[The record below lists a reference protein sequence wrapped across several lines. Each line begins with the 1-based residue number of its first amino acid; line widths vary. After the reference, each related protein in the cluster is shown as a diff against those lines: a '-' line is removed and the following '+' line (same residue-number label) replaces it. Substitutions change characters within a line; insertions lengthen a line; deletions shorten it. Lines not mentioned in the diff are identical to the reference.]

1 MVRREDWGRSIISE
15 GRRWKVGAITLQMT
29 PSSNYSLHISVLRCT
44 KLLSHGGNL
53 FFTQFHLFLRFVIL
67 ALKLFH
73 LGFEFLHF
81 LLQTR
86 DYSREKGVTRVISAT
101 RPGYSEARS
110 EIAAAT
116 HSTSIPSSNPRKG
129 ILVLQ
134 SAVAYYILHWPLPEC
149 DSPAASEEFAS
160 AIQLYVFQPSTPF
173 PT

>member
-29 PSSNYSLHISVLRCT
+29 LSSNYALHISVLRST
-44 KLLSHGGNL
+44 KLLSHGSDL
-53 FFTQFHLFLRFVIL
+53 FFTQFHLFLRFVVL

-73 LGFEFLHF
+73 LGFEFFHF
-81 LLQTR
+81 LLQAR

-101 RPGYSEARS
+101 RPGYSEVHS

-116 HSTSIPSSNPRKG
+116 HSTSILSSNPRKSV
-129 ILVLQ
+129 LVLQ
-134 SAVAYYILHWPLPEC
+134 SAAACYILHWPLPEC
-149 DSPAASEEFAS
+149 DSLVASEEFAS
-160 AIQLYVFQPSTPF
+160 AIQLYAFQHSTPF